1 MFYVTILV
9 DGVELLIFLNSD
21 DVYNLEKVTNSLI
34 SHSLSKSLGKQQ
46 TDLTSEISTKLTFQH
61 SVMFFIQKDGKQ
73 SKYEEIAQSS
83 TTQR

>member
-34 SHSLSKSLGKQQ
+34 SHSLSKSLGK
-46 TDLTSEISTKLTFQH
+46 
-61 SVMFFIQKDGKQ
+61 
-73 SKYEEIAQSS
+73 
-83 TTQR
+83 